1 MHRLDGSRLKDGRRI
16 KDMLDRVELPSVN
29 QLAATVKLTEAWKTV
44 NVVNYP
50 ISLLPTKV
58 KMSEHMVRSGT
69 RKQFNEYAK
78 LKVSKSSFVYD
89 AAKLWNQ
96 APQTIKDCKS
106 LQSAKRTI
114 NQYCKS
120 LPI

>member
-1 MHRLDGSRLKDGRRI
+1 
-16 KDMLDRVELPSVN
+16 MLDRVELPSVN

-44 NVVNYP
+44 NVDNYP
-50 ISLLPTKV
+50 ISLLPMKV